1 MPLLREEAEKLSN
14 NELEQGV
21 IETII
26 DRDDLFAVLPFMKIN
41 SKAYLYNREKTL
53 SEATFIDVNDT
64 ITEGG
69 NLRRESCEAA
79 HSGWRR

>member
-26 DRDDLFAVLPFMKIN
+26 DR
-41 SKAYLYNREKTL
+41 R
-53 SEATFIDVNDT
+53 
-64 ITEGG
+64 
-69 NLRRESCEAA
+69 C
-79 HSGWRR
+79 